1 MFSRKSFPDLSEITT
16 FVLDVD
22 GVLTDGTMLAFA
34 DGEQVRAFNIKD
46 GYAIKH
52 ALKKGYKV
60 AIISGRNE
68 VGVRRR
74 LESLDVEDIFLGV
87 ENKLDV
93 FQNYLYLQEIDP
105 ENVIYMGDDMPD
117 YEVMQHAGLAVCP
130 ADAATDILEIAD
142 YVTNAG
148 GGKGAVREI
157 IELVLKNHQEW

>member
-1 MFSRKSFPDLSEITT
+1 MASKAAFPDLSEITT